1 MSMKKI
7 IGSTAVVFTLMLGSC
22 QPKDTDV
29 SVTVTENVRATVP
42 DATVQVNEGVV
53 TLNGQVKDEASR
65 MAAEDAAKKT
75 KGVKSV
81 INNITVMVP
90 AEPTVTISTNGALE
104 QGVNDAIKDFPGVT
118 ATVRDGEII
127 INGELAADKWKR
139 LKMSLDAL
147 NPKKVNAVTL
157 KINK

>member
-1 MSMKKI
+1 MIIKKI
-7 IGSTAVVFTLMLGSC
+7 LGSTAVVFALFLGSC
-22 QPKDTDV
+22 QPKDSDISV
-29 SVTVTENVRATVP
+29 SVTENVRAATP
-42 DATVQVNEGVV
+42 EATVQVNEGVA
-53 TLNGQVKDEASR
+53 TLSGQVKDEATR

-90 AEPTVTISTNGALE
+90 SEPTVTISTNDALQ

-127 INGELAADKWKR
+127 VNGELAKDRWKR

-157 KINK
+157 KIN